1 MANHLSQSYVA
12 RELGVSRQAVN
23 QLIKRG
29 KIPCVEGTNKIPR
42 EWMESEDG
50 QKRKHTLKALPVEAN
65 RGADADLE
73 EAPFKIDMGPW
84 DGN

>member
-29 KIPCVEGTNKIPR
+29 KIPCVMGTNKIPR
-42 EWMESEDG
+42 EWLESEDG
-50 QKRKHTLKALPVEAN
+50 KKRKHSVTALPVEAYAS
-65 RGADADLE
+65 ADADTE
-73 EAPFKIDMGPW
+73 EAPFTIDMGPW
-84 DGN
+84 DGQ